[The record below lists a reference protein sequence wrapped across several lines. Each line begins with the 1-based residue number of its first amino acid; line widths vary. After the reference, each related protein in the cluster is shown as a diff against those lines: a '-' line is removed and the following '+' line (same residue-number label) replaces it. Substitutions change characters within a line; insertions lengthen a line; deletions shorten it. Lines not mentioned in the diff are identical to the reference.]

1 MTREEYEKRYEEI
14 YGEAVDAAR
23 TAFGMPGVS
32 LGYCSRCNEPPSL
45 RRRQKVISY
54 PVDMSTECASCYV
67 KRRVRENLKKLDRE
81 RDRMSLDVKDFATL

>member
-1 MTREEYEKRYEEI
+1 MTREEYETRYEEI
-14 YGEAVDAAR
+14 YWEAVDAAR

-67 KRRVRENLKKLDRE
+67 KRRVREGLKRLDRE
-81 RDRMSLDVKDFATL
+81 RDGMSLDVKDFATV